1 VTVQEKKVVLI
12 TDVFSSVG
20 LATAILLSRSGHKVF
35 GAVADRST
43 APDTPYLS
51 PVELDVRR
59 DESVTHAIA
68 DVLQEA
74 GRIDALVN
82 NATISVVGG
91 LEETSISQSC
101 EVFETNFFGAL
112 RVTYAVLPHMR
123 LRGVGRILNI
133 SSVLGI
139 LPGPFLGIC
148 AASQFALEGWSATLD
163 HELRSTGI
171 RVSTIRTGLS
181 KTDIGASIRVP
192 DRPLGR
198 YLTQRSKTLSRVRRA
213 LGASVDDEIVAE
225 VVERA
230 LLDRIP
236 KTSYSAGLEAK
247 TFSILKR
254 FAPSSVVDFVMRRQ
268 LRVE

>member
-1 VTVQEKKVVLI
+1 MTVQEKKVVLI
-12 TDVFSSVG
+12 TDVFSGVG
-20 LATAILLSRSGHKVF
+20 LGTAILLSRSGHKVF

-43 APDTPYLS
+43 APDTPYFS
-51 PVELDVRR
+51 PIELDVRR
-59 DESVTHAIA
+59 DESVAHAIA

-82 NATISVVGG
+82 NAMISVVGG
-91 LEETSISQSC
+91 LEETSMSRSC

-123 LRGVGRILNI
+123 RRGVGRILNI

-181 KTDIGASIRVP
+181 T
-192 DRPLGR
+192 
-198 YLTQRSKTLSRVRRA
+198 A
-213 LGASVDDEIVAE
+213 LGASVEDEIVAE

-247 TFSILKR
+247 ALSILKR

-268 LRVE
+268 LRVR

>member
-1 VTVQEKKVVLI
+1 M
-12 TDVFSSVG
+12 
-20 LATAILLSRSGHKVF
+20 
-35 GAVADRST
+35 
-43 APDTPYLS
+43 
-51 PVELDVRR
+51 
-59 DESVTHAIA
+59 
-68 DVLQEA
+68 
-74 GRIDALVN
+74 N

-91 LEETSISQSC
+91 LEETSISLSC

-181 KTDIGASIRVP
+181 KTDIDAVF
-192 DRPLGR
+192 
-198 YLTQRSKTLSRVRRA
+198 
-213 LGASVDDEIVAE
+213 
-225 VVERA
+225 
-230 LLDRIP
+230 
-236 KTSYSAGLEAK
+236 SAGRMLAVETAEYLGIRPRYIDG
-247 TFSILKR
+247 TIVGGCSFIQHAQHAIAAR
-254 FAPSSVVDFVMRRQ
+254 
-268 LRVE
+268 LR